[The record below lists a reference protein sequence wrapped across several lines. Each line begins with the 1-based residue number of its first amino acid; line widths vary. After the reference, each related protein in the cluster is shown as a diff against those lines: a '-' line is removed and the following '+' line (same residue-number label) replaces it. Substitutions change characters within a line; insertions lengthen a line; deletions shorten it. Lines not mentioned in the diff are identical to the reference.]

1 VDEVDDDD
9 SDEPLVRLENVTA
22 QSRSLIPQDL
32 FNPPR
37 PKRTNP
43 LSLKKNKMATAVTT
57 SSNNAQKSSR
67 LRRKFSGLGSSG
79 NKKNSKRE
87 NRDEDSDEDAPPP
100 PLRPTQ
106 KRSSTKPG
114 KEESR
119 GRRSARPP
127 SPKEHGEMTSAANK
141 SLNHVPPIMTVGSE
155 ETPVKSNRTGR
166 SQSPPSESHG
176 RGRPSIVERIRSAS
190 RSRSRSRK
198 NLDESH
204 DDSKSIL
211 IAVTSCKSD
220 AYHNQKAPGSTS
232 KLPRKAPSN
241 LKLFHELAVGV
252 KDAYAAAGE
261 TPTRPD
267 PEEWSKHMSKKE
279 IAGRTVLWEFL
290 GNLDFVSILLCAVD
304 KTIISV
310 SSSHFHACFQLLALV
325 DEVAIDTATRGAL
338 KDDTTFKSLRDVI
351 KKCNKVLETMLVRRE
366 RKYTLFFRLVQANDV
381 TEIERLQAWN
391 SKVEKAIGS
400 VAEGNAEGED
410 TETDDSESDTVSM
423 TSGSTDASSTKK
435 GNVFSRG
442 RQLLPTAGRV
452 RARRATPTPRLRKS
466 RSMQNKNSDAN
477 AAEDGYSAVTSPVTS
492 GNLAML
498 QRSLDASDPANV
510 AKPGGMNLNMKGG
523 AKQQLAPVKP
533 MEPKDELVDVIRG
546 LRMEKMKSKES
557 SGDR

>member
-1 VDEVDDDD
+1 MKFSSVLKDSIIAPARFHSLSRVVADPARGREMAAMPRRDDSVISREPAAATKPVVSSPTLQLSGGEYRLKSESRGRLVPVEKQSTEEARQEESTGQLRSDSDFSSRDSAPVVVDSSSLRKRRASDSFDLQDSAKLVDDDTELVRVNSRVASKQYRVEEIPPKTSNQSSSSSSSLQAPLEKPELSLRVDEVDDDDD

-67 LRRKFSGLGSSG
+67 LRRKFSGLGGSNS
-79 NKKNSKRE
+79 KKNSKRE

-100 PLRPTQ
+100 PPRPTQ
-106 KRSSTKPG
+106 KRTSTKPD

-127 SPKEHGEMTSAANK
+127 SPKEHGAMTSAENK

-155 ETPVKSNRTGR
+155 ETPIKSNRTGR

-176 RGRPSIVERIRSAS
+176 RGRPGIVERIRSAS

-198 NLDESH
+198 NLGESH

-267 PEEWSKHMSKKE
+267 PEEWSKYMSKKE

-290 GNLDFVSILLCAVD
+290 GNLDFVSIFAV
-304 KTIISV
+304 
-310 SSSHFHACFQLLALV
+310 C
-325 DEVAIDTATRGAL
+325 
-338 KDDTTFKSLRDVI
+338 
-351 KKCNKVLETMLVRRE
+351 C
-366 RKYTLFFRLVQANDV
+366 
-381 TEIERLQAWN
+381 
-391 SKVEKAIGS
+391 
-400 VAEGNAEGED
+400 
-410 TETDDSESDTVSM
+410 
-423 TSGSTDASSTKK
+423 
-435 GNVFSRG
+435 
-442 RQLLPTAGRV
+442 
-452 RARRATPTPRLRKS
+452 
-466 RSMQNKNSDAN
+466 
-477 AAEDGYSAVTSPVTS
+477 
-492 GNLAML
+492 
-498 QRSLDASDPANV
+498 
-510 AKPGGMNLNMKGG
+510 
-523 AKQQLAPVKP
+523 
-533 MEPKDELVDVIRG
+533 
-546 LRMEKMKSKES
+546 
-557 SGDR
+557 